1 VTEVGRVATI
11 GTSRFPARAAMTGGL
26 LWSLFGI
33 FEMLEPLGEAKVY
46 VESLGYELVTRP
58 LVFQLYHLP
67 GAVALSLLALALVR
81 VTASLGLAYP
91 GRRGLAYLV
100 VGLALASLVGTVILL
115 APVAILGLSLGRVLL
130 GVATLLAG
138 LQAYRSSTSR
148 SWGFILVL
156 LGLLGVSLLA
166 LQPLT
171 WALMWFPPVLSAAI
185 MVAFGLGWLLV
196 GVYLEGKGGTGASE
210 PSRGR

>member
-1 VTEVGRVATI
+1 VIKVARVAKT

-26 LWSLFGI
+26 LWALFGI
-33 FEMLEPLGEAKVY
+33 FEMLAPLGEAKVY

-67 GAVALSLLALALVR
+67 GAVALSLLALALVG
-81 VTASLGLAYP
+81 VTAGLGLAYP

-100 VGLALASLVGTVILL
+100 VGLALASLAGTVILL
-115 APVAILGLSLGRVLL
+115 APMAILGLSLGRLLL
-130 GVATLLAG
+130 GAATLLAG
-138 LQAYRSSTSR
+138 LQAYRSSIGR
-148 SWGFILVL
+148 GFGIALLL

-196 GVYLEGKGGTGASE
+196 GVYLKGKRDTGASVL
-210 PSRGR
+210 SHGH